1 MEEVGKHRM
10 FSLVLTMVTFLYFTA
25 NSWDHAPVSHC
36 LESFIMK
43 VGAGELGKW
52 LVFFYTRMKT
62 QIQILNTHVK
72 DTV

>member
-1 MEEVGKHRM
+1 M
-10 FSLVLTMVTFLYFTA
+10 FSPVLTMVTFLYFTA
-25 NSWDHAPVSHC
+25 NSWDYVPASHC

-43 VGAGELGKW
+43 VGAGELRKW
-52 LVFFYTRMKT
+52 LMFFYTSVKT